1 MRFAH
6 PTSADDAAWLR
17 LRAELWP
24 HVTNSEHIADL
35 ELWLQAGHFACL
47 AYVDQTPVGL
57 AEASC
62 RTDYVNGTST
72 SPIAFLEG
80 LYVVPVYRRRGVASS
95 LVAEVRRWAQSRGFT
110 ELASDAVL
118 DNTVSHAVHRALG
131 FVETERVIYFN
142 SPVSLA

>member
-1 MRFAH
+1 MRLAH
-6 PTSADDAAWLR
+6 PTSPNDQAWLQ
-17 LRAELWP
+17 LRAKLWP
-24 HVTNSEHIADL
+24 HVHNSEHVADL
-35 ELWLQAGHFACL
+35 ELWLQAGHFACV
-47 AYVDQTPVGL
+47 AFVDQTPVGL

-80 LYVVPVYRRRGVASS
+80 LYVVPDYRRRGVASS
-95 LVAEVRRWAQSRGFT
+95 LVAEVRRWAHSRGFT

-131 FVETERVIYFN
+131 FVETERVVYFN
-142 SPVSLA
+142 SPVFVA